1 MPIYKTKKK
10 NKEGLYQYR
19 VTFNY
24 TDKNGKYRQLMRLAY
39 GAAEAKFLEAQL
51 QAKATDNNV
60 GRKTLTIRELYNIY
74 IDAKRQEVRETSLNK
89 SVSILERNILPFFE
103 SVKLDKLTLPLLQEW
118 KNDIA
123 KLDLSIVTKKNM
135 YKEFSAMLNFA
146 VKMEFSGTNPLTK
159 LGNFKDAYNFE
170 KPEDK
175 IQYYT
180 VEEFKK
186 FIEAAPKET
195 ASDYA
200 YYTFFN
206 IAFYT
211 GMRKGEIN
219 ALRWSDINGS
229 ILSVNRSVA
238 QKIKGKDNIF
248 TPPKNPS
255 SQRKLQIPKPLLK
268 ILKQQ
273 KRLQQQEYTK
283 WNEDM
288 LVCGGEIPLR
298 DSSLSNKNIEFS
310 KSAGVRTL
318 RIHDFRHTHATLLIN
333 EGINAGEI
341 ARRLGHSNVTTT
353 LKVYA
358 HLYPREEERAL
369 QVLNAIL

>member
-19 VTFNY
+19 VTYNY
-24 TDKNGKYRQLMRLAY
+24 TDKNGKHRQRSRWVY
-39 GAAEAKFLEAQL
+39 GASEAKFVDAQL
-51 QAKATDNNV
+51 QAQAASKQLQN
-60 GRKTLTIRELYNIY
+60 LTIRQLYNIY
-74 IDAKRQEVRETSLNK
+74 VNAKQQEVRETTLNK
-89 SVSILERNILPFFE
+89 SSGILERNILPFFE
-103 SVKLDKLTLPLLQEW
+103 NVKLDKLTLPLLQEW
-118 KNDIA
+118 KTEIS
-123 KLDLSIVTKKNM
+123 KLPSKVTTKKNM

-146 VKMEFSGTNPLTK
+146 VKMEYLNTNPLTK

-170 KPEDK
+170 KAEDK

-180 VEEFKK
+180 VDEFKQ
-186 FIEAAPKET
+186 FIKSAPKET
-195 ASDYA
+195 PLDYA

-219 ALRWSDINGS
+219 ALRWSDIS
-229 ILSVNRSVA
+229 DTTLSVNRSVA
-238 QKIKGKDNIF
+238 QKIKGKDNVF

-273 KRLQQQEYTK
+273 KKFQQQEYSK

-288 LVCGGEIPLR
+288 LVCGGEFPLR
-298 DSSLSNKNIEFS
+298 DTSLSKKNINIA
-310 KSAGVRTL
+310 KTAGIRPL

-333 EGINAGEI
+333 EGISAAEI

-369 QVLNAIL
+369 QVLNSI